1 MALPHTKF
9 RIFPDGAPR
18 SCPRCGMGNTAEHY
32 PSYDRAHWRWT
43 PCELAVDSV
52 TKVTDLSEYD
62 GVAKVIHVYNTIM
75 CDDADQPESVDVD
88 PPLQKQKRKR
98 FVWLRKLAVT
108 ALTWIINDLK
118 RLKR

>member
-9 RIFPDGAPR
+9 RIF
-18 SCPRCGMGNTAEHY
+18 
-32 PSYDRAHWRWT
+32 
-43 PCELAVDSV
+43 
-52 TKVTDLSEYD
+52 
-62 GVAKVIHVYNTIM
+62 
-75 CDDADQPESVDVD
+75 DDADQPESVDVD